1 MEVREK
7 SDPITLYQTKNFSF
21 GLGKRRVSD
30 FQKVSKNMPT
40 NLALL
45 NVDPHSHCV
54 CGSLLLSRQEGIY
67 IDCANHCADPNH
79 SMGWNL
85 LQVNMQFMCLLCSRH
100 FRGIGVKQVAFLR
113 DSEDPSMESE
123 AWV

>member
-1 MEVREK
+1 MSLLQKTNIRRVSIEFGDREK

-21 GLGKRRVSD
+21 GLGKRKSFRLSKS
-30 FQKVSKNMPT
+30 QKILQLT
-40 NLALL
+40 LALL

-79 SMGWNL
+79 SMGVEPL
-85 LQVNMQFMCLLCSRH
+85 A
-100 FRGIGVKQVAFLR
+100 G
-113 DSEDPSMESE
+113 
-123 AWV
+123 